1 MLLAR
6 KLQSFARI
14 AVVVLKLR
22 PGTGAARAAAAFNM
36 HEQEGELSMNKA
48 GIRAAASTFAGILPW
63 MLLLLAAA
71 VYPNDAHA
79 ACGAPANA
87 VEAENCLPGTDS
99 SVWWLD
105 DSGDATIQG
114 FATDISVNAGQTVR
128 FKVKTTARAYTID
141 IYRLG
146 YYGGLGS
153 RLVANVTPSATLP
166 QSQPACLTDAASRL
180 YDCGNWAVSASW
192 PVPTT
197 AVSGVYL
204 ALLTRPD
211 TGGQSHIV
219 FVVRNDSSRSGVL
232 FQTSDETWQAY
243 NPYGGHSLYGDT
255 GVDLTNRGYKVSYN
269 RPFATADLGAGSW
282 LFGAEYPMIR
292 WLEANGY
299 DVTYSSSVDTARSGA
314 LLKNHK
320 LFLSVGHDEYVSGPK
335 RASMEAARDA
345 GVHLAFF
352 SGNEVFWK
360 TRWENSID
368 GSNTA
373 YRTLV
378 CYKETLGPNSRPIGT
393 AAVDPQDPPAWT
405 GTWADPTKSPPA
417 DGGRPQNALT
427 GQYFRVNGPGEDNT
441 DLAIKVP
448 AAQGKLRFW
457 RNTQVARQSSGQTW
471 TLAPG
476 TLGYEWD
483 AEEDNGSRPGGLF
496 DLSTATYTLTTD
508 YLQDYGGLYGAGVA
522 THHLSMYRA
531 ASGALVF
538 GAGTV
543 QWSWGLDATHN
554 RESEPVDLNIQQA
567 TVNLFADMGV
577 QSGSLQ
583 PGLVAASASTDT
595 IAPKSTIASPQQGA
609 TVHAASPVTIT
620 GTASDTG
627 GGIVAGVEVS
637 VDGGAT
643 WHPAAGT
650 TSWTYTWVPVTT
662 GSATIKSRAV
672 DDSAN
677 LETTPAATTVTV
689 GGPVCPCSLF
699 VSQQPASPDA
709 TDGVGYELG
718 MKFQAAVPGQITAIR
733 FWKAANET
741 GTHTGRIWSATGT
754 QLASVTFSGESA
766 SGWQTQAL
774 TSPLSI
780 QANAIYVVSV
790 NVNHYYAATLGG
802 LASAVVNGNLSS
814 VADGRNGVL
823 GNPGTFPTSAYQ
835 NTNYFRDL
843 LFAATSSVVKASG
856 DNQVGAPGTALP
868 NPLVVKAVDPDGNPL
883 TGTTVSFSV
892 TAGGGSVSP
901 ASVATD
907 ASGQAKTVLTLGP
920 SAGTN
925 AVRASATGIGSV
937 DFSATALQNTVFT
950 TQTPVA
956 PNATDGVAYE
966 LGMKFQAAEAG
977 MITAIRYWKAPS
989 ETGTH
994 VGRIWSASGTQLAS
1008 VTFSGETAS
1017 GWQLQSLAT
1026 PLAIQA
1032 NTTYVVSVNTNSYYV
1047 ATVGGLGSS
1056 VVNGYLSS
1064 VADGANGV
1072 YGSTGSFPGSSYQ
1085 NTNYFRDVS
1094 FANTPSIAKVS
1105 GDNQIGAPNTA
1116 LANPLVVQVRDATA
1130 VPVSGAT
1137 VNFSVTAGGGSV
1149 SPTNTVSDANGRASA
1164 TWTLGANSG
1173 TNTLHAAASGFGSVD
1188 FNATVVQGTLF
1199 TYQTPSVTNTSDG
1212 VAYELGMKFQA
1223 SSPGQIT
1230 AIRYWKAPSETG
1242 THIGRIWSATGTLL
1256 ASVTFSGETAS
1267 GWQTQPLT
1275 SPYMIQANTTYVVSV
1290 NANQYYV
1297 ATSNGLATSVVTG
1310 SLSSVADGANGVFG
1324 NPAAFPTSSYHN
1336 TNYFRDLSF
1345 VPQ

>member
-1 MLLAR
+1 M
-6 KLQSFARI
+6 K
-14 AVVVLKLR
+14 
-22 PGTGAARAAAAFNM
+22 N
-36 HEQEGELSMNKA
+36 A
-48 GIRAAASTFAGILPW
+48 GIRAAGATLAGILP
-63 MLLLLAAA
+63 LLLATLATA
-71 VYPNDAHA
+71 LYPHVARA
-79 ACGAPANA
+79 SCGSPANA
-87 VEAENCLPGTDS
+87 IEAENCLPGTDS

-105 DSGDATIQG
+105 DAGDQTIQG
-114 FATDISVNAGQTVR
+114 FATDISVNAGQTVS
-128 FKVKTTARAYTID
+128 FKIKTTARAYTID

-153 RLVANVTPSATLP
+153 RLVASVTPSATLP
-166 QSQPACLTDAASRL
+166 QSQPACLTNAATSL

-197 AVSGVYL
+197 AVSGIYL

-211 TGGQSHIV
+211 TGGQSHVI
-219 FVVRNDSSRSGVL
+219 FIVRNDSSRSSVL
-232 FQTSDETWQAY
+232 FQASDETWQAY

-255 GVDLTNRGYKVSYN
+255 GIDLTNRAYKVSYN
-269 RPFATADLGAGSW
+269 RPFATANLGSGSW
-282 LFGAEYPMIR
+282 LLAAEYPMIR

-299 DVTYSSSVDTARSGA
+299 DVTYFSSVDTARNGA
-314 LLKNHK
+314 LLRNHN

-335 RASMEAARDA
+335 RASIEAARDA

-368 GSNTA
+368 GSNTQ

-378 CYKETLGPNSRPIGT
+378 CYKESLNSNSRPYAAT
-393 AAVDPQDPPAWT
+393 AVDPQDPPTWT
-405 GTWADPTKSPPA
+405 GTWSDPTKSPPA

-427 GQYFRVNGPGEDNT
+427 GQYFRVNGPGNDNT
-441 DLAIKVP
+441 LLSIKIP
-448 AAQGKLRFW
+448 AAQGHLRFW
-457 RNTQVARQSSGQTW
+457 RNTQVAGQAGGQTW
-471 TLAPG
+471 TLPPG

-483 AEEDNGSRPGGLF
+483 AEEDNGYRPAGLF
-496 DLSTATYTLTTD
+496 DLSTSTYTLTTD

-531 ASGALVF
+531 PSGALVF
-538 GAGTV
+538 GAGSV
-543 QWSWGLDATHN
+543 QWSWGLDDTHTGQP
-554 RESEPVDLNIQQA
+554 EPVDLNMQQA

-577 QSGSLQ
+577 QPGSLQ
-583 PGLVAASASTDT
+583 SGLVAASASTDT
-595 IAPKSTIASPQQGA
+595 IAPDSTITSPAQGA
-609 TVHAASPVTIT
+609 TVHVASPVTIS

-627 GGIVAGVEVS
+627 GGAVAGIEVS
-637 VDGGAT
+637 VDGGTT
-643 WHPAAGT
+643 WHPATGT

-662 GSATIKSRAV
+662 GTATIKSRAV

-677 LETTPAATTVTV
+677 LESSPAAATVMV
-689 GGPVCPCSLF
+689 GAPVCPCSLF
-699 VSQQPASPDA
+699 VAQAPASPDS
-709 TDGVGYELG
+709 TDGVAYELG
-718 MKFQAAVPGQITAIR
+718 MKFQAAAPGQISAIR
-733 FWKAANET
+733 FWKSPNET

-754 QLASVTFSGESA
+754 QLASVTFSGETG

-780 QANAIYVVSV
+780 QANATYVVSV

-823 GNPGTFPTSAYQ
+823 GNPGTFPTSSYQ

-843 LFAATSSVVKASG
+843 LFAASSSMVKASG

-883 TGTTVSFSV
+883 SGATVSFSV

-925 AVRASATGIGSV
+925 TVHATATGIGSV
-937 DFSATALQNTVFT
+937 DFTATAQQNTVFT

-966 LGMKFQAAEAG
+966 LGMKFQAGEAG
-977 MITAIRYWKAPS
+977 MITAIRYWKASS

-994 VGRIWSASGTQLAS
+994 VGRIWSATGTQLAS
-1008 VTFSGETAS
+1008 VTFAGETTS
-1017 GWQLQSLAT
+1017 GWQIQPLAT

-1032 NTTYVVSVNTNSYYV
+1032 NTTYVVSVNTNRYYA
-1047 ATVGGLGSS
+1047 ATIGGLSNS

-1072 YGSTGSFPGSSYQ
+1072 YGSSGSFPASTYQ
-1085 NTNYFRDVS
+1085 STNYFRDVS
-1094 FANTPSIAKVS
+1094 FGNTPSIAKLS

-1116 LANPLVVQVRDATA
+1116 LSNPVVVQVRDATA
-1130 VPVSGAT
+1130 VAVSGAT
-1137 VNFSVTAGGGSV
+1137 VSFSVTAGGGSV
-1149 SPTNTVSDANGRASA
+1149 SPANTVTDANGQASA
-1164 TWTLGANSG
+1164 TWTLGATAG
-1173 TNTLHAAASGFGSVD
+1173 THTVHAAATGFGSVD
-1188 FNATVVQGTLF
+1188 FNATAVQGTLF
-1199 TYQTPSVTNTSDG
+1199 TYQTPSITNASDG

-1267 GWQTQPLT
+1267 GWQTQALT
-1275 SPYMIQANTTYVVSV
+1275 SPFTIEANTTYVVSV

-1297 ATSNGLATSVVTG
+1297 ATSNGLATAVVTG

-1324 NPAAFPTSSYHN
+1324 NAGVFPTSSYHS